1 MVIKSRSLGNNSITD
16 KNCSCSNTIT
26 LVVPHILATMPFEDP
41 MELSAV
47 WVAMCGENEITLRVD
62 MAGIVKYTR
71 STINR
76 TVSSKQH
83 FAILFSYEKI
93 KCVCECQI
101 IKFS

>member
-1 MVIKSRSLGNNSITD
+1 MVIKLKSPGNNSITD

-71 STINR
+71 STFNR
-76 TVSSKQH
+76 TVSSKHH
-83 FAILFSYEKI
+83 FAILFSYRRK
-93 KCVCECQI
+93 
-101 IKFS
+101 